1 MSTPVPVTPDT
12 KDILLNAD
20 RVLQADPSSALSQTQ
35 IHMIAVASALAIKSQ
50 GVLDY
55 IKGKL
60 GELPADVLTAVKGAV
75 ALMSMNNVYYRTLHL
90 LSDKSYL
97 KERANLRMTLMQNPG
112 CEKVD
117 FELMSTA
124 VSAING
130 CGMCLDAHEKTL
142 KGGEG
147 VSTGSILHTVKIA
160 AVMNALGQVI
170 AVDALNP

>member
-1 MSTPVPVTPDT
+1 MTTPVPVSADT

-20 RVLQADPSSALSQTQ
+20 RVIQVDPSSALTEKQ

-55 IKGKL
+55 LKSKL
-60 GELPADVLTAVKGAV
+60 GELTAEELTAVKGAV
-75 ALMSMNNVYYRTLHL
+75 SLMSMNNIYYRTLHL
-90 LSDKSYL
+90 LTDKSYL

-112 CEKVD
+112 CDKAT

-142 KGGEG
+142 RGGES
-147 VSTGSILHTVKIA
+147 VSQGSILHTIKIG
-160 AVMNALGQVI
+160 AVMHALGQII
-170 AVDALNP
+170 AIDHLNS